1 MGSGVD
7 VLKGRLGVCD
17 GIGGEIGC
25 GRCWGVVVRVD
36 PELEL
41 ALLEVLGLIS
51 GSVVHA
57 SSLLLLV

>member
-1 MGSGVD
+1 M
-7 VLKGRLGVCD
+7 KGRLGVCD